1 MDNNKIVTITY
12 KDLTFEVDVWNG
24 HIFFPEEII
33 RLFPEGESHIE
44 VQPTCLFLN
53 RLADNWDMKSQYNKQ
68 INYNGDIN
76 NIG

>member
-33 RLFPEGESHIE
+33 RLFPEGEAHIE
-44 VQPTCLFLN
+44 IQPTCLFLN
-53 RLADNWDMKSQYNKQ
+53 RLVDNWDMKKNYIGQ
-68 INYNGDIN
+68 IDGTVNG
-76 NIG
+76 IG